1 MYHFV
6 FSVCPSA
13 ISKMASSTFSHKCG
27 SKRKNHQCGLGLCST
42 ETENPNVTLPKRLK
56 LRSDLHPEAILNIDA
71 NKDPN
76 PKKLIERRCSKCA
89 RPIKG
94 HPLPKG
100 NKCTLEPLPMIEE
113 IKSEQQLNK
122 MKNARKRNRSE
133 KAKIKARERNRT
145 DNAKNKSKGK
155 KEI

>member
-1 MYHFV
+1 M
-6 FSVCPSA
+6 
-13 ISKMASSTFSHKCG
+13 
-27 SKRKNHQCGLGLCST
+27 
-42 ETENPNVTLPKRLK
+42 
-56 LRSDLHPEAILNIDA
+56 HPEAILNIDA

-76 PKKLIERRCSKCA
+76 PKKLTERRCNKCA
-89 RPIKG
+89 RPING

-113 IKSEQQLNK
+113 IKSAQHLNK

-145 DNAKNKSKGK
+145 DDAKMKARERKRSKQL
-155 KEI
+155 